1 MNKKKYKNLIYKTRP
16 LTDLRDMVR
25 QSVELYGPK
34 DAYLTKDVPG
44 GEYRGIS
51 YDDFGR
57 DIDYLGTALI
67 AKGLKDARIAVVG
80 ENSYKWVVSYLSVTN
95 GTGVVVPLDKELPT
109 NEMAGLVERA
119 EVRAIFTS
127 AKLMKKLAE
136 IEGSLKGIEYI
147 ICMSKPAEDAAT
159 EKPKKAGKGPQMIYF
174 DDMIAEGRKLMA
186 EGNRE
191 FIDAKIDPYAMCSLL
206 FTSGTTGLAKGVMLS
221 HSNIVQNVVNMS
233 KYVDIGIDGIGLS
246 VLPMHHT
253 FEMTCHIMT
262 SIYQGLTVCICEG
275 LKYIMKNMA
284 EAKCTH
290 MLAVPLIFEQMHKK
304 IMKQAEQKGAGTKL
318 RKAIRFSHRNHLYN
332 HPEVT
337 KRMFSALHTAT
348 GGRMR
353 LFISGGAAIDPQ
365 VIEDFEAM
373 GVAMIQGYGMTENAP
388 IIAVNRDRCSKAD
401 AAGFPM
407 QGTEVRIV
415 DPDENGVGEVICRGP
430 SVMMGYYGNPAE
442 TAAVLRDGWLYT
454 GDYGR
459 LDDEGYLYICGR
471 KKNVIVTKN
480 GKNVFPEDV
489 EYYLLKSDYIEE
501 VLVMGVEDPKSGDT
515 VIKASIYPN
524 YSLIEREMGS
534 VSEEELQKFFKGIVD
549 HVNEEMP
556 LYKRVKRIT
565 IRSTEFEKTTTRK
578 IKRFAKG
585 NINEGLK

>member
-16 LTDLRDMVR
+16 LTDLKDMVR

-51 YDDFGR
+51 FDDFGQ
-57 DIDYLGTALI
+57 DIDALGTALL
-67 AKGLKDARIAVVG
+67 AKGLKGARIAVVG

-109 NEMAGLVERA
+109 NEMEGLIERA

-127 AKLMKKLAE
+127 AKLEKKLAE
-136 IEGSLKGIEYI
+136 MGKKALKGVDYI
-147 ICMSKPAEDAAT
+147 IRMTSSDAET
-159 EKPKKAGKGPQMIYF
+159 IKGPKTVNF
-174 DDMIAEGRKLMA
+174 DDMLEEGRKLMA
-186 EGNRE
+186 AGDRS

-206 FTSGTTGLAKGVMLS
+206 FTSGTTGTAKGVMLS
-221 HSNIVQNVVNMS
+221 HRNLVQNVVNMS

-304 IMKQAEQKGAGTKL
+304 IMKQAEQKGQGTKL
-318 RKAIRFSHRNHLYN
+318 RKAIAFSHKHALYN

-373 GVAMIQGYGMTENAP
+373 GVTMIQGYGMTENAP
-388 IIAVNRDRCSKAD
+388 IIAVNRDCCSKAD

-407 QGTEVRIV
+407 QGTEVSIV
-415 DPDENGVGEVICRGP
+415 DADENGVGEVICRGP
-430 SVMMGYYGNPAE
+430 SVMMGYYNNPEE
-442 TAAVLRDGWLYT
+442 TAEVLKDGCLYT
-454 GDYGR
+454 GDYGMM
-459 LDDEGYLYICGR
+459 DSEGYLHICGR

-501 VLVMGVEDPKSGDT
+501 VLVMGVEDPKTGDT

-549 HVNEEMP
+549 HVNDEMP
-556 LYKRVKRIT
+556 IYKRVKRIT

-585 NINEGLK
+585 NITEGQK

>member
-16 LTDLRDMVR
+16 LTDLKDMVR

-51 YDDFGR
+51 FDDFGQ
-57 DIDYLGTALI
+57 DIDALGTALL
-67 AKGLKDARIAVVG
+67 AKGLKGARIAVVG

-109 NEMAGLVERA
+109 NEMEGLIERA

-127 AKLMKKLAE
+127 AKLEKKLAE
-136 IEGSLKGIEYI
+136 MGKKALKGVDYI
-147 ICMSKPAEDAAT
+147 IRMTSSDAEAI
-159 EKPKKAGKGPQMIYF
+159 KGPKTVNF
-174 DDMIAEGRKLMA
+174 DDMIEEGRKLMA
-186 EGNRE
+186 AGDRS

-206 FTSGTTGLAKGVMLS
+206 FTSGTTGTAKGVMLS
-221 HSNIVQNVVNMS
+221 HRNLVQNVVNMS

-304 IMKQAEQKGAGTKL
+304 IMKQAEQKGQGTKL
-318 RKAIRFSHRNHLYN
+318 RKAIAFSHKHALYN

-373 GVAMIQGYGMTENAP
+373 GVTMIQGYGMTENAP
-388 IIAVNRDRCSKAD
+388 IIAVNRDCCSKAD

-407 QGTEVRIV
+407 QGTEVSIV
-415 DPDENGVGEVICRGP
+415 DADENGVGEVICRGP
-430 SVMMGYYGNPAE
+430 SVMMGYYNNPEE
-442 TAAVLRDGWLYT
+442 TAAVLKDGWLYT
-454 GDYGR
+454 GDYGMM
-459 LDDEGYLYICGR
+459 DSEGYLHICGR

-501 VLVMGVEDPKSGDT
+501 VLVMGVEDPKTGDT

-549 HVNEEMP
+549 HVNDEMP
-556 LYKRVKRIT
+556 IYKRVKRIT

-585 NINEGLK
+585 NITEGQK

>member
-16 LTDLRDMVR
+16 LTDLKDMVR

-51 YDDFGR
+51 FDDFGQ
-57 DIDYLGTALI
+57 DIDALGTALLS
-67 AKGLKDARIAVVG
+67 KGLKGARIAVVG

-109 NEMAGLVERA
+109 NEMEGLIERA

-127 AKLMKKLAE
+127 AKLEKKLAE
-136 IEGSLKGIEYI
+136 MGKKALKGVDYI
-147 ICMSKPAEDAAT
+147 IRMTSSDAET
-159 EKPKKAGKGPQMIYF
+159 IKGPKTVNF
-174 DDMIAEGRKLMA
+174 DDMLEEGRKLMA
-186 EGNRE
+186 AGDRS

-206 FTSGTTGLAKGVMLS
+206 FTSGTTGTAKGVMLS
-221 HSNIVQNVVNMS
+221 HRNLVQNVVNMS

-304 IMKQAEQKGAGTKL
+304 IMKQAEQKGQGTKL
-318 RKAIRFSHRNHLYN
+318 RKAIAFSHKHALYN

-373 GVAMIQGYGMTENAP
+373 GVTMIQGYGMTENAP
-388 IIAVNRDRCSKAD
+388 IIAVNRDCCSKAD

-407 QGTEVRIV
+407 QGTEVSIV
-415 DPDENGVGEVICRGP
+415 DADENGVGEVICRGP
-430 SVMMGYYGNPAE
+430 SVMMGYYNNPEE
-442 TAAVLRDGWLYT
+442 TAAVLKDGWLYT
-454 GDYGR
+454 GDYGMM
-459 LDDEGYLYICGR
+459 DSEGYLHICGR

-501 VLVMGVEDPKSGDT
+501 VLVMGVEDPKTGDT

-549 HVNEEMP
+549 HVNDEMP
-556 LYKRVKRIT
+556 IYKRVKRIT

-585 NINEGLK
+585 NITEGQK

>member
-16 LTDLRDMVR
+16 ITDLKDMVR

-51 YDDFGR
+51 FDDFGQ
-57 DIDYLGTALI
+57 DIDAMGTALL
-67 AKGLKDARIAVVG
+67 ARGLKDARIAVVG

-109 NEMAGLVERA
+109 NEMEGLIERA

-127 AKLMKKLAE
+127 AKLEKKLAE
-136 IEGSLKGIEYI
+136 MGKKTLKGVDYI
-147 ICMSKPAEDAAT
+147 IRMTSSDAEHI
-159 EKPKKAGKGPQMIYF
+159 KGPKTLNF
-174 DDMIAEGRKLMA
+174 DDLIAEGRKLMA
-186 EGNRE
+186 EGDRS
-191 FIDAKIDPYAMCSLL
+191 FIDAKIEPHKMCSLL
-206 FTSGTTGLAKGVMLS
+206 FTSGTTGTAKGVMLS
-221 HSNIVQNVVNMS
+221 HRNIVQNVVNMS

-304 IMKQAEQKGAGTKL
+304 IMKQAEQKGQSAKI
-318 RKAIRFSHRNHLYN
+318 RKAIAFSHKHALYN

-373 GVAMIQGYGMTENAP
+373 GVTMIQGYGMTENAP
-388 IIAVNRDRCSKAD
+388 IIAVNRDVCSKAD

-415 DPDENGVGEVICRGP
+415 DADENGVGEVICRGP
-430 SVMMGYYGNPAE
+430 SVMLGYYNNPEE
-442 TAAVLRDGWLYT
+442 TAEVLRDGWLYT
-454 GDYGR
+454 GDYGMM
-459 LDDEGYLYICGR
+459 DSEGYLHICGR

-501 VLVMGVEDPKSGDT
+501 VLVMGVEDPKTGDT

-524 YSLIEREMGS
+524 YPLIQREMGS

-549 HVNEEMP
+549 HVNDEMP
-556 LYKRVKRIT
+556 IYKRVKRIT

-585 NINEGLK
+585 NITEGQK

>member
-1 MNKKKYKNLIYKTRP
+1 MNKRKYKNLIYKTRP
-16 LTDLRDMVR
+16 LTDLKDMVR
-25 QSVELYGPK
+25 QSVELFGPK
-34 DAYLTKDVPG
+34 DAYLVKDRPG

-51 YDDFGR
+51 YDDFGQ
-57 DIDYLGTALI
+57 DIDCLGTAFL
-67 AKGLKDARIAVVG
+67 ARGLKDARIAVVG
-80 ENSYKWVVSYLSVTN
+80 ENSYKWVVSYLAVTN
-95 GTGVVVPLDKELPT
+95 GVGVIVPLDKELPT
-109 NEMAGLVERA
+109 NEMAGLIERA
-119 EVRAIFTS
+119 DVQAIVCS
-127 AKLMKKLAE
+127 AKLEKKLREMELSAPSLRYIVRMAAPETVGEDEKENAGPE
-136 IEGSLKGIEYI
+136 IL
-147 ICMSKPAEDAAT
+147 
-159 EKPKKAGKGPQMIYF
+159 YF
-174 DDMIAEGRKLMA
+174 DELVSEGKKRIE
-186 EGNRE
+186 EGDHS
-191 FIDAKIDPYAMCSLL
+191 FIDAKIDPYELCSLL
-206 FTSGTTGLAKGVMLS
+206 FTSGTTGTAKGVMLS

-290 MLAVPLIFEQMHKK
+290 MLGVPLIFEQMHKK
-304 IMKQAEQKGAGTKL
+304 IMKQADQKGQGAKL
-318 RKAIRFSHRNHLYN
+318 RKGIALSHRHKLYN
-332 HPEVT
+332 HPEIT
-337 KRMFSALHTAT
+337 RRMFSALHSAT

-353 LFISGGAAIDPQ
+353 LFIAGGAAIDPS
-365 VIEDFEAM
+365 VIDDFEAM
-373 GVAMIQGYGMTENAP
+373 GITMFQGYGMTENAP
-388 IIAVNRDRCSKAD
+388 IIAVNRDRCSKSA

-407 QGTEVRIV
+407 PGTEVRIV
-415 DPDENGVGEVICRGP
+415 NPDENGIGEVICRGP
-430 SVMMGYYGNPAE
+430 SVMMGYYNNPEE
-442 TAAVLRDGWLYT
+442 TAEVLKDGWLYT

-459 LDDEGYLYICGR
+459 MDDEGYLYICGR

-501 VLVMGVEDPKSGDT
+501 VLVMGVEEPKTGDT

-524 YSLIEREMGS
+524 YSLIESEMGS

-585 NINEGLK
+585 NITEERR

>member
-1 MNKKKYKNLIYKTRP
+1 MNKRKYKNLLYKTRP
-16 LTDLRDMVR
+16 LTDLKDMVH
-25 QSVELYGPK
+25 QSVMLYGPK
-34 DAYLTKDVPG
+34 DAYLVKDNPG
-44 GEYRGIS
+44 GEYRGVS
-51 YDDFGR
+51 YDDFGQ
-57 DIDYLGTALI
+57 DIDALGTAFL
-67 AKGLKDARIAVVG
+67 ARGLKDARIAVVG
-80 ENSYKWVVSYLSVTN
+80 ENSYKWVVSYLAVTN
-95 GTGVVVPLDKELPT
+95 GVGVVVPLDKELPAV
-109 NEMAGLVERA
+109 EMAGLIERA
-119 EVRAIFTS
+119 DVQVIVCS
-127 AKLMKKLAE
+127 AKLEKKLNEMEADFHSLRYIVRMATKSADGDEAE
-136 IEGSLKGIEYI
+136 VPAKGG
-147 ICMSKPAEDAAT
+147 AEVL
-159 EKPKKAGKGPQMIYF
+159 YF
-174 DDMIAEGRKLMA
+174 DELVEEGKKRIT
-186 EGNRE
+186 EGDHS
-191 FIDAKIDPYAMCSLL
+191 FIDAKINPYEMCALL
-206 FTSGTTGLAKGVMLS
+206 FTSGTTGTAKGVMLS
-221 HSNIVQNVVNMS
+221 HSNIAQNVVNMS

-275 LKYIMKNMA
+275 LKYIMKNMV

-304 IMKQAEQKGAGTKL
+304 ILKQADQKGQGKKL
-318 RKAIRFSHRNHLYN
+318 RKGIELSHKHKLYN
-332 HPEVT
+332 YPEVT
-337 KRMFSALHTAT
+337 KRMFAALHAAT

-353 LFISGGAAIDPQ
+353 LFISGGAAIDPK

-373 GVAMIQGYGMTENAP
+373 GITMIQGYGMTENAP
-388 IIAVNRDRCSKAD
+388 IIAVNRDRCSKSD

-407 QGTEVRIV
+407 PGTEIRIV
-415 DPDENGVGEVICRGP
+415 DPDENGIGEVICRGP
-430 SVMMGYYGNPAE
+430 SVMLGYYNNPEE
-442 TAAVLRDGWLYT
+442 TEAVLKDGWLYT

-459 LDDEGYLYICGR
+459 MDDEDYLYICGR

-501 VLVMGVEDPKSGDT
+501 VLVMGVEEPKTGDT

-524 YSLIEREMGS
+524 YSLIESEMGS

-549 HVNEEMP
+549 HANEEMP

-585 NINEGLK
+585 NITEGQC

>member
-16 LTDLRDMVR
+16 LTDLKDMVR

-51 YDDFGR
+51 FDDFGQ
-57 DIDYLGTALI
+57 DIDALGTALL
-67 AKGLKDARIAVVG
+67 AKGLKGARIAVVG

-109 NEMAGLVERA
+109 NEMEGLIERA

-127 AKLMKKLAE
+127 AKLEKKLAE
-136 IEGSLKGIEYI
+136 MGKKALKGVDYI
-147 ICMSKPAEDAAT
+147 ILMTSSDAET
-159 EKPKKAGKGPQMIYF
+159 IKGPKTVNF
-174 DDMIAEGRKLMA
+174 DDMLEEGRKLMA
-186 EGNRE
+186 AGDRS

-206 FTSGTTGLAKGVMLS
+206 FTSGTTGTAKGVMLS
-221 HSNIVQNVVNMS
+221 HRNLVQNVVNMS

-304 IMKQAEQKGAGTKL
+304 IMKQAEQKGQGTKL
-318 RKAIRFSHRNHLYN
+318 RKAIAFSHKHALYN

-373 GVAMIQGYGMTENAP
+373 GVTMIQGYGMTENAP
-388 IIAVNRDRCSKAD
+388 IIAVNRDCCSKAD

-407 QGTEVRIV
+407 QGTEVSIV
-415 DPDENGVGEVICRGP
+415 DADENGVGEVICRGP
-430 SVMMGYYGNPAE
+430 SVMMGYYNNPEE
-442 TAAVLRDGWLYT
+442 TAAVLKDGWLYT
-454 GDYGR
+454 GDYGMM
-459 LDDEGYLYICGR
+459 DSEGYLHICGR

-501 VLVMGVEDPKSGDT
+501 VLVMGVEDPKTGDT

-549 HVNEEMP
+549 HVNDEMP
-556 LYKRVKRIT
+556 IYKRVKRIT

-585 NINEGLK
+585 NITEGQK

>member
-16 LTDLRDMVR
+16 LTDLKDMVR

-51 YDDFGR
+51 FDDFGQ
-57 DIDYLGTALI
+57 DIDALGTALLS
-67 AKGLKDARIAVVG
+67 KGLKGARIAVVG

-109 NEMAGLVERA
+109 NEMEGLIERA

-127 AKLMKKLAE
+127 AKLEKKLAE
-136 IEGSLKGIEYI
+136 MGKKALKGVDYI
-147 ICMSKPAEDAAT
+147 IRMTSSDAET
-159 EKPKKAGKGPQMIYF
+159 IKGPKTVNF
-174 DDMIAEGRKLMA
+174 DDMIEEGRKLMA
-186 EGNRE
+186 AGDRS

-206 FTSGTTGLAKGVMLS
+206 FTSGTTGTAKGVMLS
-221 HSNIVQNVVNMS
+221 HRNLVQNVVNMS

-304 IMKQAEQKGAGTKL
+304 IMKQAEQKGQGTKL
-318 RKAIRFSHRNHLYN
+318 RKAIAFSHKHALYN

-373 GVAMIQGYGMTENAP
+373 GVTMIQGYGMTENAP
-388 IIAVNRDRCSKAD
+388 IIAVNRDCCSKAD

-407 QGTEVRIV
+407 QGTEVSIV
-415 DPDENGVGEVICRGP
+415 DADENGVGEVICRGP
-430 SVMMGYYGNPAE
+430 SVMMGYYNNPEE
-442 TAAVLRDGWLYT
+442 TAAVLKDGWLYT
-454 GDYGR
+454 GDYGMM
-459 LDDEGYLYICGR
+459 DSEGYLHICGR

-501 VLVMGVEDPKSGDT
+501 VLVMGVEDPKTGDT

-549 HVNEEMP
+549 HVNDEMP
-556 LYKRVKRIT
+556 IYKRVKRIT

-585 NINEGLK
+585 NITEGQK

>member
-16 LTDLRDMVR
+16 LTDLKDMVR

-51 YDDFGR
+51 FDDFGQ
-57 DIDYLGTALI
+57 DIDALGTALL
-67 AKGLKDARIAVVG
+67 AKGLKGARIAVVG

-109 NEMAGLVERA
+109 NEMEGLIERA

-127 AKLMKKLAE
+127 AKLEKKLAE
-136 IEGSLKGIEYI
+136 MGKKALKGVDYI
-147 ICMSKPAEDAAT
+147 IRMTSSDAEAI
-159 EKPKKAGKGPQMIYF
+159 KGPKTVNF
-174 DDMIAEGRKLMA
+174 DDMLEEGRKLMA
-186 EGNRE
+186 AGDRS

-206 FTSGTTGLAKGVMLS
+206 FTSGTTGTAKGVMLS
-221 HSNIVQNVVNMS
+221 HRNLVQNVVNMS

-304 IMKQAEQKGAGTKL
+304 IMKQAEQKGQGTKL
-318 RKAIRFSHRNHLYN
+318 RKAIAFSHKHALYN

-373 GVAMIQGYGMTENAP
+373 GVTMIQGYGMTENAP
-388 IIAVNRDRCSKAD
+388 IIAVNRDCCSKAD

-407 QGTEVRIV
+407 QGTEVSIV
-415 DPDENGVGEVICRGP
+415 DADENGVGEVICRGP
-430 SVMMGYYGNPAE
+430 SVMMGYYNNPEE
-442 TAAVLRDGWLYT
+442 TAAVLKDGWLYT
-454 GDYGR
+454 GDYGMM
-459 LDDEGYLYICGR
+459 DSEGYLHICGR

-501 VLVMGVEDPKSGDT
+501 VLVMGVEDPKTGDT

-549 HVNEEMP
+549 HVNDEMP
-556 LYKRVKRIT
+556 IYKRVKRIT

-585 NINEGLK
+585 NITEGQK

>member
-16 LTDLRDMVR
+16 LTDLKDMVR

-51 YDDFGR
+51 FDDFGQ
-57 DIDYLGTALI
+57 DIDAMGTALL
-67 AKGLKDARIAVVG
+67 ARGLKDARIAVVG

-109 NEMAGLVERA
+109 NEMEGLIERA

-127 AKLMKKLAE
+127 AKLEKKLAE
-136 IEGSLKGIEYI
+136 MGKKTLKGVDYI
-147 ICMSKPAEDAAT
+147 IRMTSSDAEHI
-159 EKPKKAGKGPQMIYF
+159 KGPKTLNF
-174 DDMIAEGRKLMA
+174 DDLIAEGRKLMA
-186 EGNRE
+186 EGDRS
-191 FIDAKIDPYAMCSLL
+191 FIDAKIEPHKMCSLL
-206 FTSGTTGLAKGVMLS
+206 FTSGTTGTAKGVMLS
-221 HSNIVQNVVNMS
+221 HRNIVQNVVNMS

-304 IMKQAEQKGAGTKL
+304 IMKQAEQKGQGAKI
-318 RKAIRFSHRNHLYN
+318 RKAIAFSHKHALYN

-373 GVAMIQGYGMTENAP
+373 GVTMIQGYGMTENAP
-388 IIAVNRDRCSKAD
+388 IIAVNRDVCSKAD

-415 DPDENGVGEVICRGP
+415 DADENGVGEVICRGP
-430 SVMMGYYGNPAE
+430 SVMLGYYNNPEE
-442 TAAVLRDGWLYT
+442 TAEVLRDGWLYT
-454 GDYGR
+454 GDYGMM
-459 LDDEGYLYICGR
+459 DSEGYLHICGR

-501 VLVMGVEDPKSGDT
+501 VLVMGVEDPKTGDT

-524 YSLIEREMGS
+524 YPLIQREMGS

-549 HVNEEMP
+549 HVNDEMP
-556 LYKRVKRIT
+556 IYKRVKRIT

-585 NINEGLK
+585 NITEGQK